1 MHIAV
6 ENFIISVKLW
16 LEKCMPKWF
25 FGPLNYF
32 TLKTFDV
39 CNNVIH
45 VPGLSASSSIIPA
58 VDSSGLLLVV
68 DDVDDVD
75 DGVDDGG
82 DVTVEV
88 LALLVSKES
97 KSEFM

>member
-1 MHIAV
+1 M
-6 ENFIISVKLW
+6 
-16 LEKCMPKWF
+16 
-25 FGPLNYF
+25 
-32 TLKTFDV
+32 

-45 VPGLSASSSIIPA
+45 IPGLSVSSSIVPA
-58 VDSSGLLLVV
+58 VVSSGLLLVV
-68 DDVDDVD
+68 DDVDD
-75 DGVDDGG
+75 GVDGGG